1 MIKLHQNK
9 LKTLIIHHLI
19 QDNNVFQYMIIPI
32 FNILNLLLKI
42 LLK

>member
-9 LKTLIIHHLI
+9 PKTPIIHHLI
-19 QDNNVFQYMIIPI
+19 QDSNAFQYMIVLI
-32 FNILNLLLKI
+32 FNILNLLLKT